1 MKILYRISDGSYKK
15 ERFIHATKKG
25 CLENFLKHFPTNEII
40 IYADNVKDETYEW
53 IKTYGLDVVRTNG
66 GSSAAGFRLVFDAA
80 LSIQDNNEIIY
91 FVEDDYLHLP
101 NSRQILIE
109 GLERAD
115 YVTLYDCVDKY
126 IPASMGGNPFIDEG
140 ASEETRVFL
149 TKNRH
154 WKLTNSTTMTFATTV
169 GMLREDELEWRKYTQ
184 GTYPHDF
191 KCFIEL
197 RQNKGRTLAS
207 PIPSLSTHCEPMWA
221 APLIDWN
228 SVT

>member
-1 MKILYRISDGSYKK
+1 MKIFYRISDGSYKK
-15 ERFIHATKKG
+15 ERFEHATKKG
-25 CLENFLKHFPTNEII
+25 CLENFLKHFPADEII
-40 IYADNVKDETYEW
+40 IYADNVKDETYDW
-53 IKTYGLDVVRTNG
+53 INIYGLTVVRTNG
-66 GSSAAGFRLVFDAA
+66 GSSAAGFRHVFDAA
-80 LSIQDNNEIIY
+80 LQIQNNNEIVY

-101 NSRQILIE
+101 NSHRILIE

-126 IPASMGGNPFIDEG
+126 IPGSLGGNPFIDDA

-154 WKLTNSTTMTFATTV
+154 WKLTNSTTMTFASIV
-169 GMLREDELEWRKYTQ
+169 GTLREDEMEWRKYTS

-197 RQNKGRTLAS
+197 RQKGRTLAS

-228 SVT
+228 SVN